1 MESLEFGGKFLGTK
15 HSQRKIHRF
24 LAAYIIYTHGRN
36 PPKLNGYAAR
46 NPSNASNVCYISIRS
61 KSVCL

>member
-1 MESLEFGGKFLGTK
+1 MVEIQE
-15 HSQRKIHRF
+15 RKIHRF

-46 NPSNASNVCYISIRS
+46 DPPKCQQRNEWAIPFVILSIIIH
-61 KSVCL
+61 KIQKCL